1 MTPPLLFVEDL
12 KTHFFTGRG
21 ITKAVDGVSFTLRA
35 GETLALVG
43 ESGSGKSVTC
53 LSLVRLVPEPAGRI
67 VGGRVLLDG
76 EDLLGKSPAEM
87 RRVRGKQIAMVLQ
100 DPMTSLNPAL
110 TIGTQIGEVVRLH
123 QGLRGASLRARALEA
138 LRRLRIAAAET
149 RLGQFQHQLSGGMRQ
164 RVSSA
169 IAMSCAP
176 RLLIADEP
184 TTSLDVT
191 IQAQYLDLLKEVQQ
205 ATGVA
210 VILVTHD
217 FGIVAANADRVAV
230 MYAGRIVEIGST
242 LDLFNAPAHP
252 YTRALLRCLP
262 DIDARGGRLGIAGE
276 SGPGKPTLA
285 KLFPLLERPTAGSL
299 RFDGKAIEAFG
310 HGDLAAYRRAV
321 QAVFQDPYSS
331 LNPRMR
337 VEHIVAE
344 PLPRDNG
351 LSRAGVRDRVGE
363 VLQLVGLRRDSAALY
378 PHEFSG
384 GQRQRIALA
393 PALVTHPKLIVPT
406 GAVPNRMAPPAGCRF
421 HPRCPHAM
429 PQCRTAEPVFKEVE
443 RGRFTACHLY

>member
-1 MTPPLLFVEDL
+1 MALLEVDGL
-12 KTHFFTGRG
+12 QTHFFTRRG
-21 ITKAVDGVSFTLRA
+21 VTKAVDGVSFTLEA
-35 GETLALVG
+35 GQTLALVG

-76 EDLLGKSPAEM
+76 DDLLQKTPAEM

-110 TIGTQIGEVVRLH
+110 TIGTQLGEVVRLH
-123 QGLRGASLRARALEA
+123 QGLRGASLRDRVLEA
-138 LRRLRIAAAET
+138 LSRLRIPGAAS
-149 RLGQFQHQLSGGMRQ
+149 RLAHYQHQLSGGMRQ

-242 LDLFNAPAHP
+242 LDVFNHPAHP

-262 DIDARGGRLGIAGE
+262 DVELKRERLVEIGGHPPDLTRLP
-276 SGPGKPTLA
+276 PGCPFA
-285 KLFPLLERPTAGSL
+285 
-299 RFDGKAIEAFG
+299 
-310 HGDLAAYRRAV
+310 
-321 QAVFQDPYSS
+321 
-331 LNPRMR
+331 
-337 VEHIVAE
+337 
-344 PLPRDNG
+344 
-351 LSRAGVRDRVGE
+351 
-363 VLQLVGLRRDSAALY
+363 
-378 PHEFSG
+378 
-384 GQRQRIALA
+384 
-393 PALVTHPKLIVPT
+393 
-406 GAVPNRMAPPAGCRF
+406 
-421 HPRCPHAM
+421 PRCPERLSRCDTEYPPAVALDDGHVAH
-429 PQCRTAEPVFKEVE
+429 CWAAAPVAAPP
-443 RGRFTACHLY
+443 R